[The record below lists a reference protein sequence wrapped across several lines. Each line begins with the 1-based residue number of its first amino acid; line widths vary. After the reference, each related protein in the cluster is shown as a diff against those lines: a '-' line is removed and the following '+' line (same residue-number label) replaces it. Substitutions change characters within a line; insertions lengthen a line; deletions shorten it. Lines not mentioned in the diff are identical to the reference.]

1 MNPSDTP
8 TPDSSETFYPENAS
22 SWKSIALLVQ
32 AARRVFVTTHVNP
45 DGDALGSE
53 MAVARFLAKLGKP
66 VRIVNTSKTP
76 AMYAFLD
83 SENLIESYE
92 LLGKSLFHDQPG
104 KNDLIMIL
112 DLSDFERIGEVSDFL
127 LRNNAPRVIIDH
139 HESEPEEAD
148 VTVLAPYAESTGS
161 LVYDLLLSMDHAH
174 IDIPI
179 AEAILTAVLTD
190 TGYFS
195 FSNTNSI
202 SLGVVSSLYKF
213 GVSVHN
219 LRKRIDATQPLVRQK
234 LLGLCLA
241 EADLACRGRAAWS
254 YISAEMFRKSGT
266 SREHT
271 EGIINHLRVIEG
283 VSIAVLFIQEEP
295 LEWKISFRS
304 ATGIRVNS
312 IAAQMGGG
320 GHEKAAGA
328 ALSGTL
334 PEVTEKAFAIINEAL
349 DSEEDSLGKT

>member
-1 MNPSDTP
+1 MNHSDMH
-8 TPDSSETFYPENAS
+8 TPDSCEQFYPENIS
-22 SWKSIALLVQ
+22 KWKSIAELLQ
-32 AARRVFVTTHVNP
+32 AARRVFITTHVNP

-53 MAVARFLAKLGKP
+53 IALARFLAKLGKP

-83 SENLIESYE
+83 PGNLIESYE
-92 LLGKSLFHDQPG
+92 LLGRSLFHDQPG
-104 KNDLIMIL
+104 KNDLIVIL
-112 DLSDFERIGEVSDFL
+112 DLSDFERIGDVSGFL
-127 LRNNAPRVIIDH
+127 LRNNARRVIIDH

-148 VTVLAPYAESTGS
+148 ITVLTPYAESTGS

-179 AEAILTAVLTD
+179 AEAVLTAVLTD

-195 FSNTNSI
+195 FSNTNST

-213 GVSVHN
+213 GVSVHS
-219 LRKRIDATQPLVRQK
+219 LRKRIDATQPLARQK
-234 LLGLCLA
+234 LLGLCLG
-241 EADLACRGRAAWS
+241 EADLACRGRVAWS
-254 YISAEMFRKSGT
+254 YISTEMFRKSGT
-266 SREHT
+266 AREHT
-271 EGIINHLRVIEG
+271 EGIINLLRVIEG
-283 VSIAVLFIQEEP
+283 ISIAVLFIQDGP

-304 ATGIRVNS
+304 ATGIRVNA

-328 ALSGTL
+328 SLSGTL
-334 PEVTEKAFAIINEAL
+334 PEVTEKAFAIIEQAL
-349 DSEEDSLGKT
+349 DSEEASLGKT